1 MSVFGR
7 MPRRVGGALDLGRWI
22 RGVLGLLLALL
33 LLLWLEHGLGT
44 GDAAFINK
52 VVSPRSDF
60 PSFCYE
66 KDKAHN

>member
-1 MSVFGR
+1 
-7 MPRRVGGALDLGRWI
+7 
-22 RGVLGLLLALL
+22 LLLALL

-66 KDKAHN
+66 KDKAPNRQWQRWGAVLE